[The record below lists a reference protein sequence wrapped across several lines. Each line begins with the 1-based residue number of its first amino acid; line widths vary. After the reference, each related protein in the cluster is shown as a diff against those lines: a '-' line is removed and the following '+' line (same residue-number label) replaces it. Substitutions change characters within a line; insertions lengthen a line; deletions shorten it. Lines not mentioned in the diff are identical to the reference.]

1 MRDFRPSEPPNFD
14 PVAGGGSGA
23 MLSIAPW
30 PWQRLTRF
38 VLATHPNHADGT
50 VVGDFVDSWEVSPDK
65 LQVTFKLRQGHK
77 WDPAPPVNGR
87 EVSSADIAFTWNK
100 LTTIGNYKNDILYDG
115 TVAPDAPVESLTV
128 IDDKTFA
135 MKLKKPSS
143 ALFAELAQIRTSFW
157 VQPMEADG
165 QYDSRNEIHGSG
177 PWMLSKFEPSI
188 GSTWARNPNYFMNGL
203 PYFDEWAMPTISE
216 HSTQLVLCFLN

>member
-65 LQVTFKLRQGHK
+65 LQVNIQASPG
-77 WDPAPPVNGR
+77 
-87 EVSSADIAFTWNK
+87 
-100 LTTIGNYKNDILYDG
+100 
-115 TVAPDAPVESLTV
+115 
-128 IDDKTFA
+128 
-135 MKLKKPSS
+135 
-143 ALFAELAQIRTSFW
+143 AQMGPGAS
-157 VQPMEADG
+157 G
-165 QYDSRNEIHGSG
+165 QW
-177 PWMLSKFEPSI
+177 P
-188 GSTWARNPNYFMNGL
+188 
-203 PYFDEWAMPTISE
+203 
-216 HSTQLVLCFLN
+216 